1 MSTFKLNRAEFDFV
15 LRYLPA
21 YKDVSG
27 KEQALYAGLFEKLA
41 KAPKPAI
48 SRFRFPLNLNAS
60 SKVSC
65 IKFIRERTGWGLKEA
80 KDAFDA
86 ETIFSLNDW
95 KMSREQLE
103 ELVKKSNVGYST
115 DTWGGSQSYGV
126 KIEWVENGV

>member
-15 LRYLPA
+15 LRFLPA
-21 YKDVSG
+21 FKDVST
-27 KEQALYAGLFEKLA
+27 KEQSLYAGLFEKLS
-41 KAPKPAI
+41 KAPKAAI
-48 SRFRFPLNLNAS
+48 SKFRFTIALNAS
-60 SKVSC
+60 AKVSC

-103 ELVKKSNVGYST
+103 ELLKKSNSYYNT
-115 DTWGGSQSYGV
+115 DSWGGSTTSGI
-126 KIEWVENGV
+126 KIEWVD